1 MKIRSS
7 LSNFIGIKKL
17 NNCINLMFE
26 GRAFGIGNDYRN
38 VVEINIPL
46 SVLNDKS
53 NGIKID

>member
-1 MKIRSS
+1 
-7 LSNFIGIKKL
+7 
-17 NNCINLMFE
+17 MFE